1 MLMRKIVL
9 FLLALFFFNMCC
21 DAQSPE
27 LTAIRKSI
35 SHTKDSLRYVD
46 ALNRLAMLLYEKN
59 IDSTFYYTRQA
70 REIAQRLSYDKGK
83 ADALNNLG
91 VFFDI
96 KGNLQLAL
104 RYYDEA
110 YAAYTGINDSVNRVQ
125 TLMNIAMVYQE
136 IRKDRRAIQR
146 FEAALAIGRKLSGD
160 SILSLAIYNYL
171 LEYPDRFSR
180 DSMSY
185 YIGKARRI
193 AASHKDERTLVAIG
207 QLTAD
212 DLIAHGKREQ
222 G

>member
-96 KGNLQLAL
+96 KGTLQLAL

-136 IRKDRRAIQR
+136 IGKDRRAIQR